1 MLGGK
6 NPLQHGRE
14 RFSGEIAG
22 PSARFSTIASK
33 RINPGIGKGA
43 KLVLCL

>member
-43 KLVLCL
+43 KLVL